1 MRWRMAEYVKKSD
14 VIKIMENNSH
24 MIEVFG
30 IKKKIIDGFAMGC
43 DFEDLETV
51 SIEEDDKED

>member
-1 MRWRMAEYVKKSD
+1 MAEYVKKSD

-43 DFEDLETV
+43 DFEVLDPVLTQQERL
-51 SIEEDDKED
+51 